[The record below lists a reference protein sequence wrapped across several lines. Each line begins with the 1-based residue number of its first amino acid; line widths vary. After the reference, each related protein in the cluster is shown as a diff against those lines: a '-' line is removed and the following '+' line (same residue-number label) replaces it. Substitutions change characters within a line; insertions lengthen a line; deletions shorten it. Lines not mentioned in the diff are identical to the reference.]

1 MLVAGIVTHPCSR
14 SSHNPLACVVDDKPW
29 REPWREELY
38 DQLQHELDWSHV
50 NEAISRAVSSGVALP
65 GDLQPAPTSPLPPP
79 RPRHAHEPPRHTW
92 ALRIAYYGPSY
103 CGFAWQ
109 PSGISVSGCVE
120 AAIASLLG
128 ERTVLACA
136 GRTDAGVS
144 AIGQLVT
151 FSTFNPTLSFE
162 ALSHAVAAAAP
173 SVGTLRL
180 VTAQTVPRSFHATF
194 STAWRKYVYLLPA
207 NDATLGVDAVAIDR
221 QLRPLV
227 DAGEA
232 HYGALGRGLPRGKS
246 PRMRLQH
253 ASARA
258 VQLEGGARAIRFELV
273 GDRFLRR
280 QVRTLV
286 ATAVHAARECESGDA
301 MGEVEGGGTKGRR
314 GEHSHAKECGS
325 GDAMGEVEVSDGEAP
340 RSTLLRMATSGRQE
354 LTAHPAP
361 PTGLVFADSGIL
373 EAG

>member
-1 MLVAGIVTHPCSR
+1 MLVGFGGVAVGLWRSR
-14 SSHNPLACVVDDKPW
+14 NPLACAVDDKPW

-65 GDLQPAPTSPLPPP
+65 GDLQPAPLSPLPTP

-92 ALRIAYYGPSY
+92 ALRVAYYGPSY

-109 PSGISVSGCVE
+109 PSGTSVSGCVE

-151 FSTFNPTLSFE
+151 FSTFDPTLNFE
-162 ALSHAVAAAAP
+162 ALSRAVAAAAP

-180 VTAQTVPRSFHATF
+180 VSAQTVPRSFHATF
-194 STAWRKYVYLLPA
+194 STAWRRYVYLLPA
-207 NDATLGVDAVAIDR
+207 NDATLGADADAIDR

-286 ATAVHAARECESGDA
+286 ATAVHAAREC
-301 MGEVEGGGTKGRR
+301 
-314 GEHSHAKECGS
+314 GS
-325 GDAMGEVEVSDGEAP
+325 GDATGDVEEGDDDVAP
-340 RSTLLRMATSGRQE
+340 GSTLLRMATSGRQE

>member
-1 MLVAGIVTHPCSR
+1 MLVGFGGVAVGPWRSR
-14 SSHNPLACVVDDKPW
+14 NPLACAVDDKPW

-65 GDLQPAPTSPLPPP
+65 G
-79 RPRHAHEPPRHTW
+79 
-92 ALRIAYYGPSY
+92 
-103 CGFAWQ
+103 
-109 PSGISVSGCVE
+109 CVE

-151 FSTFNPTLSFE
+151 FSTFDPTLNFE
-162 ALSHAVAAAAP
+162 ALSRAVAAAAP

-180 VTAQTVPRSFHATF
+180 VSAQTVPRSFHATF
-194 STAWRKYVYLLPA
+194 STAWRRYVYLLPA
-207 NDATLGVDAVAIDR
+207 NDATLGADADAIDR

-286 ATAVHAARECESGDA
+286 ATAVHAAREC
-301 MGEVEGGGTKGRR
+301 
-314 GEHSHAKECGS
+314 GS
-325 GDAMGEVEVSDGEAP
+325 GDAMGDVEEGDDDVAP
-340 RSTLLRMATSGRQE
+340 GSMLLRMATSGRQE